1 MVIFMYFF
9 IFYMFPINMDLQM
22 FPRGKISEIKMF
34 SMYLYYNWLIKA
46 NKY

>member
-1 MVIFMYFF
+1 
-9 IFYMFPINMDLQM
+9 MDLQM
-22 FPRGKISEIKMF
+22 FPMGEISESEIF